1 MQMNKIKNLIRDF
14 ETTKDPF
21 KKLMVL
27 GSIQNELEN
36 LKKELSR
43 KI

>member
-1 MQMNKIKNLIRDF
+1 MNRIKNLIRDF
-14 ETTKDPF
+14 EKTKDPF
-21 KKLMVL
+21 KKLVVL
-27 GSIQNELEN
+27 GSIQNELKI

>member
-1 MQMNKIKNLIRDF
+1 MNKIKNLIRDF
-14 ETTKDPF
+14 EKTKDPF
-21 KKLMVL
+21 QKLIVL
-27 GSIQNELEN
+27 GSIQNQLEI